1 MYSISNMNAFNKLSS
16 DTPPAHSASL
26 RWLRAA
32 CGRCYHAALGRLAA
46 VKVKVEREFAQ
57 TMAGYDHLLKAAIN
71 EAEALAWQTPYPHLL
86 FPVLAEEK
94 AAAVQQWAAQ
104 QRAIR
109 ERTSPG
115 PPPLELAA

>member
-1 MYSISNMNAFNKLSS
+1 MNTFNKLSS
-16 DTPPAHSASL
+16 DAQPAHL
-26 RWLRAA
+26 QRLRAA
-32 CGRCYHAALGRLAA
+32 RGRCYQAALRRLAA
-46 VKVKVEREFAQ
+46 VKVTVEREFAQ
-57 TMAGYDHLLKAAIN
+57 SMAGYDHLLKAAIDK
-71 EAEALAWQTPYPHLL
+71 AEALAWQTPYPHLL

-94 AAAVQQWAAQ
+94 AAEAQQWAAQ